1 MRNETPP
8 PCPDCR
14 GTLSYRDRKPRIM
27 KNEGGEKQW
36 LMIRRFRCRR
46 CKKLHN
52 ELPDCLVAFKH
63 YKAEIIS
70 GIADGIVTP
79 DDLDSENYP
88 CAGTIYLWLRWFQIN
103 LERMEGYLRAAAYEL
118 SDFDLK
124 IPFSKVSLATIVVQD
139 FVRTPFGVL
148 LVYNIQMRT
157 SALTSLKR

>member
-1 MRNETPP
+1 
-8 PCPDCR
+8 
-14 GTLSYRDRKPRIM
+14 M

-70 GIADGIVTP
+70 GVVDGIVTP

-124 IPFSKVSLATIVVQD
+124 ILFSKVSLLDFLRNNNQRWLEKLLRTIYNSGG
-139 FVRTPFGVL
+139 F
-148 LVYNIQMRT
+148 LVPYR
-157 SALTSLKR
+157 R